1 MVYWAVYD
9 SGSVFSPAVLD
20 ITEEDLLKKFVAV
33 STSRIKVRRSSDSS
47 GGCPKGRLQAH

>member
-1 MVYWAVYD
+1 MYWAVYD
-9 SGSVFSPAVLD
+9 SGSVFSPAVLG

-33 STSRIKVRRSSDSS
+33 STPRINVRRSSDSS

>member
-1 MVYWAVYD
+1 MESLKLIRVVVYWAVYD

-33 STSRIKVRRSSDSS
+33 STCRRETGSL
-47 GGCPKGRLQAH
+47 PY